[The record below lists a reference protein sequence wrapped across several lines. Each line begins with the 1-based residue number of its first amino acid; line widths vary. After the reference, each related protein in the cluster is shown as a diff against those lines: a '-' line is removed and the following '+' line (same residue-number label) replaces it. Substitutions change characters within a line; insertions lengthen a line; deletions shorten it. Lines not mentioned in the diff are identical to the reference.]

1 MQRAPKLSMEHIGR
15 WLSRGVPALLV
26 LLLTQ
31 SPRAASVDDDRKT
44 VPEPQER
51 HVAAVYD
58 NFKLAIVKPALRTA
72 NVPGHVAKIYR
83 SPKEAENVSQLDE
96 ISDSSWFTNRN
107 FWNPIPA
114 DKFSE
119 GPARSDHAPD
129 AGPWIVTKCKTD
141 GVMPGFQIRDQKG
154 DSYLLKFDPPGN
166 LEMST
171 AADVI
176 SSKFL
181 YAAGYNVPENF
192 IVTFD
197 QQVLVP
203 KHDLVCT
210 GSQGQKL
217 SSNLGGISQFLKKL
231 PRTANGQ
238 LRAMASRFIDGK
250 IKGPFSYLGVR
261 KDDQND
267 RIPHEHRRELRGLR
281 MIQAFLNNSDVKQLN
296 TLDAY
301 VEEDGRK
308 FLKHYLIDFGDSL
321 GSSSL
326 RPKNAGDGYH
336 YLFDPAGIIKTTLTL
351 GMNRRRDSSGQTQY
365 PSIGYIEGATFQ
377 PMQWRSNWPNPA
389 FDNMTKRDGYW
400 AAKIVASFTK
410 EQIEAAVRSGQYSDP
425 DAARTLVQILMQRR
439 DRVADYWFRRVAPL
453 DRFRVTSDGLT
464 FVDLA
469 IETNLDDAANVKYE
483 AVIEG
488 VNSTS
493 VFQRGSETAIPIT
506 VSEAPLKVQIK
517 RLSPNWQPLKVDVV
531 VQLVEGRPAVVEI
544 QR

>member
-1 MQRAPKLSMEHIGR
+1 M
-15 WLSRGVPALLV
+15 
-26 LLLTQ
+26 
-31 SPRAASVDDDRKT
+31 
-44 VPEPQER
+44 
-51 HVAAVYD
+51 AAVYD
-58 NFKLAIVKPALRTA
+58 NFKLAIVKPALKTA
-72 NVPGHVAKIYR
+72 NIPGHVVNIYR
-83 SPKEAENVSQLDE
+83 SPKEAENISTLDE

-129 AGPWIVTKCKTD
+129 AGPWTVTKCKTD

-203 KHDLVCT
+203 KDDLVCT

-217 SSNLGGISQFLKKL
+217 SSNLAGISQFLKKL

-301 VEEDGRK
+301 VEEHGQK

-377 PMQWRSNWPNPA
+377 PIQWRSNWPNPA

-506 VSEAPLKVQIK
+506 VSDAPLKVQIK
-517 RLSPNWQPLKVDVV
+517 RLSPNRQPLEVDVV